1 MSLIEKISARK
12 ILDSRGKYTIE
23 VVVHSKGLKTVACAP
38 SGASVGKFEVQAFPE
53 GGVEHSI
60 KLVQNELSPKIKGM
74 AAEEQTEIDRI
85 IWDFD
90 GTKNLSKIGGNAAI
104 ATSIAVAKTAS
115 KSKNLML
122 SQYLGSN
129 LRLPFPMSNIIGGG
143 VHTKGD
149 SIDFQEFLVLPLGA
163 KTFEEAARTNVMV
176 HRTLAEI
183 IMTKYSNYV
192 LGRNDE
198 GAWAAPLTI
207 NEALE
212 TLTKA
217 IEKVEEE
224 TGVKAK
230 IGIDAAASELWDS
243 RKEQYIYR
251 KEDKRL
257 NSEQQLEYL
266 LELIQNY
273 EIVLFEDPFQEED
286 FDYFAKLT
294 ANTKNRCIITGDDL
308 IVTNK
313 NRLETAI
320 EKNAVT
326 GSIIKPNQ
334 VGTLTDTR
342 YTVELCHES
351 KVIPAASHRSG
362 ETADPA
368 LAHIAVGLNCPII
381 KIGIMGGERMA
392 KINELI
398 RIEDSLKIPMSK
410 PPIIKK

>member
-1 MSLIEKISARK
+1 MKVPIIEKISARK

-23 VVVHSKGLKTVACAP
+23 VAVHSKGLQATACAP

-53 GGVEHSI
+53 GGVDSSI
-60 KLVQNELSPKIKGM
+60 QIIQKELFSRIKGM
-74 AAEEQTEIDRI
+74 STENQKEIDET
-85 IWDFD
+85 IWKLD

-104 ATSIAVAKTAS
+104 ATSTAVAKAES
-115 KSKNLML
+115 KSKSLML
-122 SQYLGSN
+122 CQYLGSN
-129 LRLPFPMSNIIGGG
+129 LKLPLPLSNVIGGG

-149 SIDFQEFLVLPLGA
+149 SIDFQEFLVLPLSA
-163 KTFEEAARTNVMV
+163 KTFEEAAKTNVMV
-176 HRTLAEI
+176 HRTVAEI
-183 IMTKYSNYV
+183 IMKKYPNYV

-217 IEKVEEE
+217 VEKVEDE
-224 TGVKAK
+224 TGIRSKV
-230 IGIDAAASELWDS
+230 GIDAAASELWDS
-243 RKEQYIYR
+243 KKEEYVYR
-251 KEDKRL
+251 KENKRL
-257 NSEQQLEYL
+257 TPEKQLEYI

-273 EIVLFEDPFQEED
+273 EIVFFEDPFQEED
-286 FDYFAKLT
+286 FESFAKLT
-294 ANTKNRCIITGDDL
+294 ANAKKCIVVGDDL

-313 NRLETAI
+313 KRLQTAI
-320 EKNAVT
+320 EKNAIT

-334 VGTLTDTR
+334 VGTITDTKSA
-342 YTVELCHES
+342 VELCH
-351 KVIPAASHRSG
+351 KNNIAPIASHRSG
-362 ETADPA
+362 ETADPS

-398 RIEDSLKIPMSK
+398 RIEDTLKIPLAK
-410 PPIIKK
+410 PPI

>member
-1 MSLIEKISARK
+1 LSAIEKISARK

-23 VVVHSKGLKTVACAP
+23 VVIHSKSFKIASCAP
-38 SGASVGKFEVQAFPE
+38 SGASVGKFEAQAFPE
-53 GGVEHSI
+53 GGVESSI
-60 KLVQNELSPKIKGM
+60 QLIQNELSPKIKGM
-74 AAEEQTEIDRI
+74 NVEEQTEIDKS
-85 IWDFD
+85 IWKID
-90 GTKNLSKIGGNAAI
+90 GTKNLSKIGGNAAV
-104 ATSIAVAKTAS
+104 ATSTAVAKAAS
-115 KSKNLML
+115 KSKDLML
-122 SQYLGSN
+122 CQYLGSK
-129 LRLPFPMSNIIGGG
+129 LKLPFPMSNVIGGG

-163 KTFEEAARTNVMV
+163 KTFGEAAGTNVMV
-176 HRTLAEI
+176 HRTVAEI
-183 IMTKYSNYV
+183 ITKKLPNYV

-212 TLTKA
+212 TLSKA

-224 TGVKAK
+224 TGVRAR
-230 IGIDAAASELWDS
+230 IGIDAASSELWDS
-243 RKEQYIYR
+243 RKQEYAYK
-251 KEDKRL
+251 KENKRL
-257 NSEQQLEYL
+257 TPEQQLEYVL
-266 LELIQNY
+266 GLIQNY
-273 EIVLFEDPFQEED
+273 EIAFFEDPFQEED
-286 FDYFAKLT
+286 FDYFAKLN
-294 ANTKNRCIITGDDL
+294 ADTKNRCIITGDDL

-313 NRLETAI
+313 KRLQTAI

-334 VGTLTDTR
+334 VGTLTDTKS
-342 YTVELCHES
+342 TVELCHKS
-351 KVIPAASHRSG
+351 KVVPVASHRSA

-398 RIEDSLKIPMSK
+398 RIEDTLNIPMSK
-410 PPIIKK
+410 PPI

>member
-1 MSLIEKISARK
+1 MKVPIIEKISARK

-23 VVVHSKGLKTVACAP
+23 VAIHSKGLQAVACAP

-53 GGVEHSI
+53 GGVDSSI
-60 KLVQNELSPKIKGM
+60 QIIQNELLSRIKGM
-74 AAEEQTEIDRI
+74 STENQKEIDET
-85 IWDFD
+85 IWKLD

-104 ATSIAVAKTAS
+104 ATSIAVSKAES
-115 KSKNLML
+115 KSKGLML
-122 SQYLGSN
+122 CQYLGGNLKLPLPLSN
-129 LRLPFPMSNIIGGG
+129 VIGGG

-149 SIDFQEFLVLPLGA
+149 SLDFQEFLVLPLGA
-163 KTFEEAARTNVMV
+163 KTFEEAAKTNVMV
-176 HRTLAEI
+176 HRTVAEI
-183 IMTKYSNYV
+183 IMKNHPNYV

-217 IEKVEEE
+217 VEKVENE
-224 TGVKAK
+224 TGIKSK

-243 RKEQYIYR
+243 KKEEYVYR

-257 NSEQQLEYL
+257 TPEKQLEYIL
-266 LELIQNY
+266 DIIQNY

-286 FDYFAKLT
+286 FESFAKLT
-294 ANTKNRCIITGDDL
+294 ANTKSKCIVVGDDL

-313 NRLETAI
+313 NRLQTAI
-320 EKNAVT
+320 EKNSIT

-342 YTVELCHES
+342 STVELCH
-351 KVIPAASHRSG
+351 KNNIAPIASHRSG

-368 LAHIAVGLNCPII
+368 LAHIAIGLNCPII
-381 KIGIMGGERMA
+381 KIGIMGGERIA

-398 RIEDSLKIPMSK
+398 RIEDILKLPVAK
-410 PPIIKK
+410 PPI